1 MKQTAKT
8 IHLFANWKMYLDY
21 DESNILANAIAS
33 SLKKRPSEIRIA
45 VFPSALALY
54 PAGQV
59 LRDVGIGV
67 GAQNVFW
74 ADKGG
79 YTGEVSAQMY
89 KDAGCEYA
97 LVGHSERRHVFGETN
112 HDVRQKLESVINL
125 GLTPVVCVGETA
137 EERKAGKTDETVEV
151 QLRAAFQNLAI
162 ADEADI
168 FVAYEPVWA
177 IGTGDACGA
186 EEAGRVHKI
195 IKNVVAKLSPKLN
208 CKILYGGSVRA
219 DNVVEYL
226 SLDNTDGV
234 LIGNASAKVESFKD
248 IFDQAVKLLND

>member
-1 MKQTAKT
+1 MKSTAKT

-21 DESNILANAIAS
+21 DESNILAHAFANG
-33 SLKKRPSEIRIA
+33 LKKRPNGIKIA
-45 VFPSALALY
+45 VFPSSLALY
-54 PAGQV
+54 PVGQV

-112 HDVRQKLESVINL
+112 HDVRQKLEAVLNL
-125 GLTPVVCVGETA
+125 GLIPVVCVGETA
-137 EERKAGKTDETVEV
+137 EERKAGETDEVVEV
-151 QLRAAFQNLAI
+151 QLRAAFQNLSVVGSS
-162 ADEADI
+162 I

-177 IGTGDACGA
+177 IGTGDACTPSEA
-186 EEAGRVHKI
+186 ERVHGM
-195 IKNVVAKLSPKLN
+195 IKNIITKLLPKVN
-208 CKILYGGSVRA
+208 YHILYGGSVRS
-219 DNVVEYL
+219 DNVAEYL
-226 SLDNTDGV
+226 ALDNTEGV
-234 LIGNASAKVESFKD
+234 LIGNASAKSESFKD
-248 IFDQAVKLLND
+248 IFDRAVKLLND